1 MKKRKYFIFFLV
13 KTVLKLVLIFFFSSS
28 AGAQMLDNSKGEAF
42 TDRPYFNE
50 DFVRNNKISKISGRF
65 TVKKVGDIL
74 RDTDLIKNFE
84 FDEQGRLI
92 KTFETTQGAL
102 GKDTVV
108 QLYEYDEKNRL
119 KVMRMTDRH
128 GFYATH
134 YEYDEK
140 DRVVRKE
147 LRRNLNAHKDLSNFE
162 LGKEFIVTFELS
174 SYIEFDNQV
183 KRTVR
188 NSFDIPFR
196 ETIYYYDEHGV
207 LVRERDRI
215 IRTSATTTK
224 EYFYNEKGY
233 MDSIAIAT
241 PKSQVKNK
249 NYSYRYDS
257 FDNLEVMEYYKDGV
271 HTTEHQIIYDHKT
284 TLLKYILVKE
294 VATAYITILTI
305 DEVEFFEGG

>member
-1 MKKRKYFIFFLV
+1 MNKKRFYIFFG
-13 KTVLKLVLIFFFSSS
+13 LKLILKLLILFFWSFSSH
-28 AGAQMLDNSKGEAF
+28 AQMLDNSKGEAF

-50 DFVRNNKISKISGRF
+50 DFVRNNKIKAINGRF

-84 FDEQGRLI
+84 FDEKGRLTR
-92 KTFETTQGAL
+92 TFETTQGAF

-108 QLYEYDEKNRL
+108 QLYEYDEKSRL
-119 KVMRMTDRH
+119 KVIRMTDKH

-134 YEYDEK
+134 YEYDDE

-174 SYIEFDNQV
+174 SYVKFDNQV
-183 KRTVR
+183 KRTIR
-188 NSFDIPFR
+188 NSFDIPFK

-207 LVRERDRI
+207 LVKEKDRI

-233 MDSIAIAT
+233 MDSIAISS
-241 PKSQVKNK
+241 PKSQVKAK
-249 NYSYRYDS
+249 NYSYKYDD

-271 HTTEHQIIYDHKT
+271 NTTEHQIIYDHKT
-284 TLLKYILVKE
+284 ALLKYILVKE
-294 VATAYITILTI
+294 VSTAYITILTI
-305 DEVEFFEGG
+305 DEVEFFGG